1 MYKCFLKNAIFT
13 YMFSRFSSFF
23 FFCQDMNRSLNQ
35 AIEVLNSR
43 PQTVA
48 EIAEANQKHIEFEK
62 SNKEV
67 FLN

>member
-1 MYKCFLKNAIFT
+1 MQFSHTCFPDSLL
-13 YMFSRFSSFF
+13 FF